1 MALENC
7 REYLRQLK
15 EDVKNEGE
23 GQCPLLVDGFVRQI
37 ELFVEALDRD
47 MERK

>member
-15 EDVKNEGE
+15 EDVKNEGV
-23 GQCPLLVDGFVRQI
+23 GK
-37 ELFVEALDRD
+37 
-47 MERK
+47 ERYAKYTRL